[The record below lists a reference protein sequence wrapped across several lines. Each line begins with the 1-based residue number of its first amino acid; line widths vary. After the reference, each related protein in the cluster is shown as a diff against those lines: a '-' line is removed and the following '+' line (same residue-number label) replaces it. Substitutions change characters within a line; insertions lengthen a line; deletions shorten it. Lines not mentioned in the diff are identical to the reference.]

1 LINSNGFSKKIRKPD
16 TNKPN
21 QSAFHRAK

>member
-1 LINSNGFSKKIRKPD
+1 MGFQNVKIRKPD

-21 QSAFHRAK
+21 QIVC